1 MNRKFRTLDDLEED
15 YFSEHPEQIEPYLS
29 EIFEDFA
36 EDGNTAALLS
46 SLRIIARV
54 KGVSDVARKSGM
66 TRKGLQKALSA
77 EGNPRLENMNSIMKA
92 LGYHLSPQRSEVH
105 A

>member
-1 MNRKFRTLDDLEED
+1 VNA
-15 YFSEHPEQIEPYLS
+15 IGG
-29 EIFEDFA
+29 A
-36 EDGNTAALLS
+36 
-46 SLRIIARV
+46 
-54 KGVSDVARKSGM
+54 DVARKAGM
-66 TRKGLQKALSA
+66 TKKGLQKALSA

>member
-1 MNRKFRTLDDLEED
+1 MNRKFRTLDDLEEN

-46 SLRIIARV
+46 SLRVIARV
-54 KGVSDVARKSGM
+54 QGGGGNGIHLRK
-66 TRKGLQKALSA
+66 T
-77 EGNPRLENMNSIMKA
+77 PI
-92 LGYHLSPQRSEVH
+92 HLRVLLFADAQAPAQ
-105 A
+105 